1 MVGCLAAT
9 LLVAVL
15 AAQAVHAQGNS
26 NFWRGL
32 LSLEVRDSDHV
43 VGIDRRETRTFTYDQ
58 RGNLV
63 GRVDEVDLNVDSTVD
78 QRFTFTYDQKGNVV
92 LQVQDSD
99 VGANGSIDRRVETTF
114 GYDQKGNLVQQV
126 QETDNGN
133 DGTVD

>member
-1 MVGCLAAT
+1 M
-9 LLVAVL
+9 
-15 AAQAVHAQGNS
+15 
-26 NFWRGL
+26 
-32 LSLEVRDSDHV
+32 
-43 VGIDRRETRTFTYDQ
+43 
-58 RGNLV
+58 

-133 DGTVD
+133 DGTVDSRSDFTFVPDKRATAWHERDNLTPTLMAS